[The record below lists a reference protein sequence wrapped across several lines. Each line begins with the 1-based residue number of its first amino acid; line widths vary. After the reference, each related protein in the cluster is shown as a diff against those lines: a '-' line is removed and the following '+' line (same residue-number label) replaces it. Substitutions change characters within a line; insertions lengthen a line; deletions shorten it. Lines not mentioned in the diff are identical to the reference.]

1 ERKDVGVGLA
11 GVKDDRL
18 PVAQRLDLQRLH
30 LPAFRQVGL
39 VLRQE
44 TVEKAVGLLCV
55 SIDGSR
61 GAADVLD
68 DPEISVR
75 VVLDPLEAAAAED
88 AGHVVYDGREVKRGR
103 PDAAVVEVL
112 RREEEPLRKRVPGRA
127 VEDRKVVAV
136 AILGREE
143 RYPVRLVRVEVD
155 PRDVA
160 RRSEEHTSEL
170 L

>member
-1 ERKDVGVGLA
+1 
-11 GVKDDRL
+11 
-18 PVAQRLDLQRLH
+18 
-30 LPAFRQVGL
+30 
-39 VLRQE
+39 
-44 TVEKAVGLLCV
+44 
-55 SIDGSR
+55 

-143 RYPVRLVRVEVD
+143 RYRVRRARVGGARREVARHSPLVPLEEEVSAVVITRVGAPLVLQNEVGVLVRLGLGRLDVVR
-155 PRDVA
+155 RRLNVA
-160 RRSEEHTSEL
+160 GSG
-170 L
+170 